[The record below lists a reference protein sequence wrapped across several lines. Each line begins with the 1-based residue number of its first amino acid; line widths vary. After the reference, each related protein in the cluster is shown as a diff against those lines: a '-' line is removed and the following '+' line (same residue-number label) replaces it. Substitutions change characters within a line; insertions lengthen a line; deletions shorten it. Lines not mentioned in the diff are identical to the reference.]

1 MLECLQAIESTRNRA
16 IMKTIAVISQKGGA
30 GKTTIALNLAVAAV
44 RSGHQCAVIDID
56 TQASAKCW
64 HDLRQDDAPVVVS
77 AQAARLPE
85 ILQTAE
91 QNGAALVII
100 DTAPHSES
108 AALAAARLADLVL
121 VPCRPSLLDL
131 KAITTTIDLSALA
144 KTQALAVLN
153 TVPVRGQLKG
163 DAEQVLKSYGVEMAP
178 VTLGHRIAFVH
189 SLTAGQG
196 VLEYEP
202 SGKAAE
208 EIAALFQ
215 SICTHCEWNE
225 LIKKRG

>member
-1 MLECLQAIESTRNRA
+1 MLECWQAIEPSFNPA
-16 IMKTIAVISQKGGA
+16 IMKSIAVISQKGGA

-56 TQASAKCW
+56 PQASAKCW
-64 HDLRQDDAPVVVS
+64 HDLRRDEAPVVVS

-85 ILQTAE
+85 ILQTAK
-91 QNGAALVII
+91 QNGADLVII

-108 AALAAARLADLVL
+108 AALTAARLADLVL

-131 KAITTTIDLSALA
+131 KAITTTVDLAALA
-144 KTQALAVLN
+144 KTPALAVLN
-153 TVPVRGQLKG
+153 TVPMRGGLKG
-163 DAEQVLKSYGVEMAP
+163 EAEQVLKSYGVEMAP

-189 SLTAGQG
+189 SLTSGQG

-202 SGKAAE
+202 NGRAAE
-208 EIAALFQ
+208 EIAALFRA
-215 SICTHCEWNE
+215 ICTHGQWNE
-225 LIKKRG
+225 LIEKQG

>member
-1 MLECLQAIESTRNRA
+1 
-16 IMKTIAVISQKGGA
+16 MKTIAVISQKGGA
-30 GKTTIALNLAVAAV
+30 GKTTIALNLAVAAL
-44 RSGHQCAVIDID
+44 RSGHECAVIDID
-56 TQASAKCW
+56 PQASAKCW

-85 ILQTAE
+85 ILQRAK
-91 QNGAALVII
+91 QNGAELVII

-131 KAITTTIDLSALA
+131 KAITTTIDLAALA
-144 KTQALAVLN
+144 KTPALAVLN
-153 TVPVRGQLKG
+153 TVPVRGGLKG
-163 DAEQVLKSYGVEMAP
+163 DAEQVLRSYGVEMAP
-178 VTLGHRIAFVH
+178 VTLGHRVAFVH

-202 SGKAAE
+202 DGKATE
-208 EIAALFQ
+208 EITELFRA
-215 SICTHCEWNE
+215 ICACRHWNT
-225 LIKKRG
+225 LIEKRG

>member
-1 MLECLQAIESTRNRA
+1 
-16 IMKTIAVISQKGGA
+16 MKTIAVISQKGGA

-44 RSGHQCAVIDID
+44 RSGHECAVIDID
-56 TQASAKCW
+56 PQASAKCW
-64 HDLRQDDAPVVVS
+64 HDLRQDESPAVVS

-85 ILQTAE
+85 ILQAAN
-91 QNGAALVII
+91 QNGAELVII

-131 KAITTTIDLSALA
+131 KAITTTIDLAALA
-144 KTQALAVLN
+144 KTPALAVLN
-153 TVPVRGQLKG
+153 TVPVRGGLKG
-163 DAEQVLKSYGVEMAP
+163 EAEQVLRSYGVELAP

-189 SLTAGQG
+189 SLTSGQG

-202 SGKAAE
+202 NGKAAE
-208 EIAALFQ
+208 EITELFRA
-215 SICTHCEWNE
+215 ICAHCEWNA
-225 LIKKRG
+225 LIEKRG